1 MDGIEHIATIYS
13 RSVYKCPIYFQNN
26 LWDSIHH
33 GDYNRLVYLTDFS
46 TDSIWF
52 NFALP
57 QYGEFVP
64 RVFRNCLQTLLY
76 TSDMGKD
83 VFLDNGLK
91 MNLDSADGSTFF
103 YWAVVD
109 RSKACVPDL
118 QLRELRVEKS
128 KKMIAQHLLHRLLVS
143 DYFEPTLADGIPILH
158 ILISLGHHYE
168 RPDQSVDL
176 FELYIS
182 RHPDKVELR
191 CPWTGSSTLEAL
203 QSVQRIWKRG
213 MSYQEDQIQHCIS
226 GARGSSSVL
235 PRTHIHGHKE
245 IGWREETKGITQ
257 LRETLA
263 LWRRD
268 EDQFREKLKASVMT
282 FDGEE
287 DNTTHGRR
295 INGVMKWLR
304 SNLEGKNKCND
315 AVYRLEMSGSVGEN
329 SKILPMDEIDLLL
342 QVWLDVEVEVKEV
355 QKEDIV
361 KIRKELSR
369 PIGKQPVKHLV
380 RLLLRKDYP
389 NLGQAGE
396 HLTAKVFGNAMEV
409 FVSKLLRKAQLPP
422 WLRCPEGKHMV
433 MPPDLL
439 ERTKAGLMLNL
450 EYEVEGEW
458 HELSVDLV
466 AVLVLSKDHREK
478 YLKVNSVLIIVQP
491 HDIFLPSMYQNK
503 TRRE

>member
-13 RSVYKCPIYFQNN
+13 RSVHKCPIYFQNN
-26 LWDSIHH
+26 LWDSIHA

-57 QYGEFVP
+57 QYGQFVA
-64 RVFRNCLQTLLY
+64 RVFRSCLQTLLY
-76 TSDMGKD
+76 TSALGKD
-83 VFLDNGLK
+83 VLLDNGLK

-103 YWAVVD
+103 YWAVVN

-118 QLRELRVEKS
+118 ILRELMVEKS
-128 KKMIAQHLLHRLLVS
+128 KKKIAQHLLHRLLVS
-143 DYFEPTLADGIPILH
+143 DHFEPTLADGIPILH

-203 QSVQRIWKRG
+203 QSARG

-226 GARGSSSVL
+226 GARSSSRSVL

-245 IGWREETKGITQ
+245 IGWKEETMGITQ
-257 LRETLA
+257 LRDTLA

-268 EDQFREKLKASVMT
+268 EDQFREKLKASVVT
-282 FDGEE
+282 FDGEG
-287 DNTTHGRR
+287 DNTAHGRR
-295 INGVMKWLR
+295 INGVMTWLR
-304 SNLEGKNKCND
+304 SNLEGKNTD
-315 AVYRLEMSGSVGEN
+315 AVYRLEMSGSVGEK
-329 SKILPMDEIDLLL
+329 SKIIPMDEIDLLL

-355 QKEDIV
+355 QKEDIA
-361 KIRKELSR
+361 KIRKELLR
-369 PIGKQPVKHLV
+369 PIGKQPAKHLV
-380 RLLLRKDYP
+380 RLILRKDYP
-389 NLGQAGE
+389 YLGQAGD
-396 HLTAKVFGNAMEV
+396 HLTAKVFGNVMEV
-409 FVSKLLRKAQLPP
+409 FISELFRKAQLPP

-433 MPPDLL
+433 VPPDLL

-458 HELSVDLV
+458 YELSVDLV
-466 AVLVLSKDHREK
+466 SVLVLSKDQREK
-478 YLKVNSVLIIVQP
+478 YLKVNCLLIIVL
-491 HDIFLPSMYQNK
+491 HVISFVGSMYQNK
-503 TRRE
+503 TMRKSS